1 MPNIIL
7 LHWVQIKITVSN
19 NFMEIQIGGKWGGG
33 GGGLK
38 QFWKIK
44 VEGGGGRGQKAVP
57 SVKGV

>member
-44 VEGGGGRGQKAVP
+44 VEGGGVQKTVP